1 MEEVKEPQMGLSFE
15 QVWAMFQET
24 DKKFAETRKL
34 IEENAKKS
42 EETRK
47 ELAEHSKETD
57 RKFDRAEKLIEE
69 NAKAFAETRKELRK
83 ELADVGKYIKRVG
96 KHIGEV
102 DTRLGDIVEH
112 IMSPGAKTA
121 FEGLGYRFPKA
132 TPNVPI
138 YGIVDGKKKKLA
150 EVDLFLESDARAL
163 AIEIK
168 VKAAAG
174 DVNRHLRRMEI
185 LRQDADKRGDT
196 RPLLGGIA
204 GTMVSETVRDY
215 ALENGL
221 FAIEQSG
228 IDLNIVPPQGQPK
241 EW

>member
-1 MEEVKEPQMGLSFE
+1 MIKAKEHKEHTNEPEMGLNFE
-15 QVWAMFQET
+15 TVWAMFQ
-24 DKKFAETRKL
+24 ETRKL
-34 IEENAKKS
+34 IEENAKG
-42 EETRK
+42 
-47 ELAEHSKETD
+47 LAETKAQFAETD
-57 RKFDRAEKLIEE
+57 RKF
-69 NAKAFAETRKELRK
+69 AETGKYLE
-83 ELADVGKYIKRVG
+83 EVGKRVDKVCKRIDNLG
-96 KHIGEV
+96 KHMGEV
-102 DTRLGDIVEH
+102 DHRLGDIVEH

-121 FEGLGYRFPKA
+121 FEALGYRFPKA

-150 EVDLFLESDARAL
+150 EADLLLESDTRAL

-168 VKAAAG
+168 VKASAG

-204 GTMVSETVRDY
+204 GTMVSEAVRDY

-221 FAIEQSG
+221 FVLEQSG
-228 IDLNIVPPQGQPK
+228 IDLNIVPPQGKPR